1 MSCGRGWSL
10 CWPIPRVVFATRAG
24 SATARVPVWRG
35 SCTCSTP
42 TRPGWRCPTVSWG
55 CPAGRRAGGVWRSG
69 QRRGLLA
76 GALAGCCRPSWP
88 GRPELDWSRVI
99 VDASLVEAKKG
110 ARRSR
115 ARSWAGREAAT
126 TWPQTPTAPRSRC
139 SLSAG
144 NENERRQLLPLVDC
158 LSGPR
163 DPARAAVGRPRL
175 CLGRARA
182 GAARARDRA
191 LYLPAAPSRP
201 AHP

>member
-1 MSCGRGWSL
+1 MSCGRGWSR

-55 CPAGRRAGGVWRSG
+55 CPAGRRVGGVWRSG
-69 QRRGLLA
+69 SGGGCSLGRLGLLQARA
-76 GALAGCCRPSWP
+76 GRGGPTRLVAGDRGCLAGGGEKGGEKVARTLL
-88 GRPELDWSRVI
+88 GRPGSRYHLAV
-99 VDASLVEAKKG
+99 
-110 ARRSR
+110 RRPR
-115 ARSWAGREAAT
+115 RR
-126 TWPQTPTAPRSRC
+126 RSRC

-158 LSGPR
+158 LLGAR